1 MDMKNRRTMMKLSMK
16 HVVGLTGILLL
27 SACTQ
32 ELSIADFE
40 DDFKDYEQEYR
51 VEGLLDHTDFSRS
64 VIRLDRTVLVTDT
77 SLFNGRDD
85 NGDWESYTD
94 VNGNGRWDEGEPL
107 NDDIGT
113 NFRGPED
120 IPEGRGNGIPDP
132 GEPHVDDYIEILP
145 QIHDSTATSVILREF
160 ESQNFVAEFQ
170 WASRAASFDE
180 SFGPGGPPELAAQNP
195 YIRYYYGG
203 YVPSAS
209 DASLQLS
216 PLMQYEV
223 VITTSDGQ
231 LISAVTDIVTEPIH
245 LNWEGT
251 TCDGDTLVSP
261 SNNYAFMT
269 WNNPGESFF
278 GGLELD
284 LYFRPDSVKGFYAY
298 TRAAFQLDPETEL
311 PLFQESFVGFPL
323 GMYRIT
329 VNSFN
334 DGYGSYVYS
343 NLPLRDRELSNWRD
357 QEGRVIL
364 GHLGSR
370 ASIQFYLR
378 LASPTG

>member
-1 MDMKNRRTMMKLSMK
+1 MNISMK
-16 HVVGLTGILLL
+16 PIMGLTGILLL

-51 VEGLLDHTDFSRS
+51 IEGLLDHTDFSRS
-64 VIRLDRTVLVTDT
+64 VIRLDKTVLVTDT

-209 DASLQLS
+209 DAALQLS

-251 TCDGDTLVSP
+251 TWDGDTLVSP

-284 LYFRPDSVKGFYAY
+284 LYFRPDSIKGFYAY

-311 PLFQESFVGFPL
+311 PLFRESFVGFPL

-378 LASPTG
+378 LSSPTG